1 MHNAAY
7 RETEVPMRLPG
18 FFRVALWVLFGA
30 LCMTVSAQPAST
42 PSAPVVVRM
51 MSQYDY
57 APFQTGA
64 QEGWTFA
71 LAEYLNRNAQGDY
84 QFVVEIL
91 PRKRLDLYLADPQA
105 RWVVPWAVPRFFGAD
120 ANRQY
125 AWTRPFMRDGNHL
138 LSRRGSGIHYN
149 GPESLAGLRL
159 GGTLGH
165 RYALLEPLL
174 HDGRLTRED
183 CYNLVC
189 NVEKLK
195 RGRVDVAWVPSGA
208 VAYFRTVVPDMD
220 EYIEVSAKP
229 VESFERSFMSPKGDA
244 ALHRFLENMARRLAS
259 DPAWKDA
266 PAPVPNPGQ

>member
-1 MHNAAY
+1 MQ
-7 RETEVPMRLPG
+7 LPRFYLTALLLLAVCKVVG
-18 FFRVALWVLFGA
+18 AQVA
-30 LCMTVSAQPAST
+30 PT
-42 PSAPVVVRM
+42 PSAPVVVRL

-57 APFQTGA
+57 APFQTDA
-64 QEGWTFA
+64 QEGLTFA
-71 LAEYLNRNAQGDY
+71 LADYLNRNAQGTF

-91 PRKRLDLYLADPQA
+91 PRKRLDLYLADPQVL
-105 RWVVPWAVPRFFGAD
+105 WVVPWAVPRFFGAD
-120 ANRQY
+120 ATRRY

-138 LSRRGSGIHYN
+138 LTRRGSGIHYSE
-149 GPESLAGLRL
+149 PESLQGLRL

-174 HDGRLTRED
+174 QDGRLTRED

-195 RGRVDVAWVPSGA
+195 RGRVDFAWVPSGA

-229 VESFERSFMSPKGDA
+229 VEVFERSFMSPKGADD
-244 ALHRFLENMARRLAS
+244 LHRFLEAMVRRLAN

-266 PAPVPNPGQ
+266 LAPMPKNRN

>member
-1 MHNAAY
+1 MNLPSLCRRALLGGLLLVCQAAGAQSAP
-7 RETEVPMRLPG
+7 VPSG
-18 FFRVALWVLFGA
+18 
-30 LCMTVSAQPAST
+30 
-42 PSAPVVVRM
+42 PVVVRL

-64 QEGWTFA
+64 QEGLTFA
-71 LAEYLNRNAQGDY
+71 LADYLNRNAQGAY

-91 PRKRLDLYLADPQA
+91 PRKRLDLYLADPRA
-105 RWVVPWAVPRFFGAD
+105 LWAVPWAVPRFFGAD

-138 LSRRGSGIHYN
+138 LTRRGSGIRYST
-149 GPESLAGLRL
+149 PESLAGLRM

-165 RYALLEPLL
+165 RYGVLEPLL
-174 HDGRLTRED
+174 QDGRLTRED

-195 RGRVDVAWVPSGA
+195 RGRVDFAMVPSGA
-208 VAYFRTVVPDMD
+208 LAYFRTVVPDMD

-229 VESFERSFMSPKGDA
+229 VESFERSFMSPKDDV
-244 ALHRFLENMARRLAS
+244 ALHRFLETMARRLAN
-259 DPAWKDA
+259 DPAWKEVLA
-266 PAPVPNPGQ
+266 PMPGY

>member
-1 MHNAAY
+1 MK
-7 RETEVPMRLPG
+7 LPG
-18 FFRVALWVLFGA
+18 FCRVALWALLGVFCRCVL
-30 LCMTVSAQPAST
+30 AQPAPA
-42 PSAPVVVRM
+42 PSATQVVRL

-64 QEGWTFA
+64 QEGLTFA
-71 LAEYLNRNAQGDY
+71 LAEYLNRNAQGRY

-91 PRKRLDLYLADPQA
+91 PRKRLDRYLADPQA
-105 RWVVPWAVPRFFGAD
+105 LWVVPWAVPRFFGAD
-120 ANRQY
+120 ATRQY

-138 LSRRGSGIHYN
+138 LTRRDSGIRYS

-174 HDGRLTRED
+174 QDGRVVRED

-195 RGRVDVAWVPSGA
+195 RGRVDFAWVPSGA

-229 VESFERSFMSPKGDA
+229 VESFERSFMSPKEDTD
-244 ALHRFLENMARRLAS
+244 LHRYLDTMARRLAG

-266 PAPVPNPGQ
+266 LAP